1 MSDLPATPDATADG
15 RTIPPNAAPTE
26 APTDEP
32 SVKPMG
38 ETMAADCDATK
49 HGVPSVPK
57 PRGQAVA
64 KNDARLKTVVSES
77 AALASLYAATAPVAP
92 DEPAPSADRP
102 PAGEWE
108 AIRESW
114 RGFQRMLDQ
123 CPSAVDVPAVVDA
136 VERRVLERRRNHR
149 SAAARRSV
157 RYWPVLPAVAAAAVG
172 FALLVDRETAPVPEP
187 AVPKVADV
195 APPVSPTDPEPAA
208 DGPALAWREAID
220 DEFDAVGRRLE
231 ALTDDVY
238 GDLL

>member
-15 RTIPPNAAPTE
+15 RPIPPIAAPIAAPTE

-49 HGVPSVPK
+49 HGVPSVTK

-114 RGFQRMLDQ
+114 RGFQRML
-123 CPSAVDVPAVVDA
+123 
-136 VERRVLERRRNHR
+136 
-149 SAAARRSV
+149 
-157 RYWPVLPAVAAAAVG
+157 
-172 FALLVDRETAPVPEP
+172 
-187 AVPKVADV
+187 
-195 APPVSPTDPEPAA
+195 
-208 DGPALAWREAID
+208 
-220 DEFDAVGRRLE
+220 
-231 ALTDDVY
+231 
-238 GDLL
+238 